1 MAKITFSISP
11 GPEGGAY
18 SNISAEG
25 EPREIEAMTEAVDKL
40 MQKYPVLKPKPK
52 PEDMSAKEKINL
64 GLGRTR

>member
-18 SNISAEG
+18 SNITAEG
-25 EPREIEAMTEAVDKL
+25 EPREVEAMTQAVDKL

-52 PEDMSAKEKINL
+52 PEEMSTKQKLTYAA
-64 GLGRTR
+64 GQPR